1 MARKKAQTE
10 VTEETEEMNSDQKV
24 CASSEACTGGCGP
37 QAVPVEDVV
46 VGVIR
51 LTKDLL
57 GNVGGLGATV
67 APGLKAG
74 VADLSNAAG
83 QGLKRVIDLVGK
95 SFKKPGDTTPDEPA
109 H

>member
-10 VTEETEEMNSDQKV
+10 VTEDTGDDQK
-24 CASSEACTGGCGP
+24 ACGAGSACSGSCGP

-46 VGVIR
+46 VGMIR
-51 LTKDLL
+51 LTKDIL
-57 GNVGGLGATV
+57 GNVGGLGAAV
-67 APGLKAG
+67 APGLKSG
-74 VADLSNAAG
+74 VTDLSNAAG

-95 SFKKPGDTTPDEPA
+95 GFKKPGDATPDEPA

>member
-1 MARKKAQTE
+1 MARKKDQTE
-10 VTEETEEMNSDQKV
+10 VTD
-24 CASSEACTGGCGP
+24 EAAAPEATACGSGKACSGDCGP
-37 QAVPVEDVV
+37 RTVPVEDVV

-51 LTKDLL
+51 LTKDIL
-57 GNVGGLGATV
+57 GNVGGLGAAV
-67 APGLKAG
+67 APGLKTG

-95 SFKKPGDTTPDEPA
+95 GFKKPVDTTPDEPA